1 MSARIWLARADQ
13 PADDGWASAELG
25 GGVGWLVA
33 WRDDERPRPGAL
45 VADPVALDPAGEA
58 AWISLA
64 WLPADFVLLYDDPA
78 VQRARQRVLEDA
90 PAAAVTTLSRD
101 ASRIGGA
108 LTARRGPDARRLLRD
123 DPFARIM
130 PAQVLE
136 IGPGLI
142 GAPKP
147 PASVVLERYAGKPWP
162 ASGFG
167 G

>member
-1 MSARIWLARADQ
+1 MSARVWLAWTDR
-13 PADDGWASAELG
+13 PAPDAWAAAELG
-25 GGVGWLVA
+25 GGAGWLVA
-33 WRDDERPRPGAL
+33 WRGDEHPRRGAL
-45 VADPVALDPAGEA
+45 GADPVALDPAGEA

-64 WLPADFVLLYDDPA
+64 WLPEDFVLLYDDPA
-78 VQRARQRVLEDA
+78 VQRARQRVLEDE

-123 DPFARIM
+123 DPFVRIM
-130 PAQVLE
+130 PARILD

-162 ASGFG
+162 ASGFDG
-167 G
+167 